1 LLDYGQMDF
10 TIVGELTEVSVIAR
24 GRSIRRL
31 ATLMKRYGGKNW
43 RKMKGFATVRTITGS
58 TRWAEVHWY
67 EAHGVG
73 RKGWKI
79 KQFLD

>member
-1 LLDYGQMDF
+1 MGF
-10 TIVGELTEVSVIAR
+10 TIVGEITGVEVIAK
-24 GRSIRRL
+24 GNAIRRL
-31 ATLMKRYGGKNW
+31 RILIKRYGGKNW
-43 RKMKGFATVRTITGS
+43 RKMKGVATIRMVSGS

-79 KQFLD
+79 KRFLD

>member
-1 LLDYGQMDF
+1 MDF
-10 TIVGELTEVSVIAR
+10 TIVGKLTGVEVIAK

-31 ATLMKRYGGKNW
+31 KTLMKRYGGKNW
-43 RKMKGFATVRTITGS
+43 RKMKGIAMIRTASGT
-58 TRWAEVHWY
+58 TRWAELHWY